1 MDFLCRDIEHCTSVL
16 LWLKFHVV
24 HGADE
29 DEDYLQ
35 PIIQILLILSKAR
48 CLSPDNILLYPL
60 GFNKKSY
67 SVA

>member
-1 MDFLCRDIEHCTSVL
+1 MNRDIEHCTSVL

-35 PIIQILLILSKAR
+35 PIIPLLLTK
-48 CLSPDNILLYPL
+48 P
-60 GFNKKSY
+60 
-67 SVA
+67 